1 MHTAGLQSPNWGRS
15 LERTSPCPPPT
26 PTLLNDTCWV
36 GRPSQ
41 GVDAAGSLRL
51 LQVSVES
58 QQKHRWKCSH
68 STRHTACTY
77 HPATCTARGF
87 PVQPLLLGKRIRR
100 KMFRPHAGT
109 VWPLT
114 GANCTQADCC
124 PEHPK
129 LMAWF
134 PIQLGGVGEW
144 EAWEGVGVTGCRAGP
159 AAHPCCVTSGAHV
172 NLSHF
177 PLQFC

>member
-1 MHTAGLQSPNWGRS
+1 MHTAGLQSPNRGSS
-15 LERTSPCPPPT
+15 LERTSACPPPT
-26 PTLLNDTCWV
+26 STLFNDACWV
-36 GRPSQ
+36 GRPSR
-41 GVDAAGSLRL
+41 GIDAAGSLRL

-109 VWPLT
+109 EWPLT
-114 GANCTQADCC
+114 GAALHTGWLLSRA
-124 PEHPK
+124 PK
-129 LMAWF
+129 ARGVVLNTAWGRGGAGG
-134 PIQLGGVGEW
+134 LGGGGGHQV
-144 EAWEGVGVTGCRAGP
+144 
-159 AAHPCCVTSGAHV
+159 
-172 NLSHF
+172 
-177 PLQFC
+177 